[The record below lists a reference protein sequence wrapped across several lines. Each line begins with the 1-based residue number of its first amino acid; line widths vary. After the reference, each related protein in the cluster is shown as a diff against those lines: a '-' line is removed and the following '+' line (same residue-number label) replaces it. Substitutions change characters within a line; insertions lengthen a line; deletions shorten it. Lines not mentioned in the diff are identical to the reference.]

1 MRVGQQPLGHA
12 HRQERNPAL
21 LDQSADRVVCL
32 RVCRAFAEDDQR
44 ALGAVEDIE
53 RALDGGWS
61 RDLGRRGIDDL
72 DQRPRSGIGIHDLRE
87 QFGRQIEINTAWTPG
102 ESRADRACHA
112 NADICGMQHA
122 KRRLAQRPGNRKL
135 VHLLVVALLQV
146 DDLAFGRAADQDH
159 RKAVGRGI
167 GQRSQTVEKSGSR
180 DREADAGL
188 LRQEA
193 GDGGGIAGMLL
204 VPEREDAHACRL
216 RLAPQVGDRDARHA
230 IDRVDA
236 VELERID
243 DEVKTIGELRL
254 RFIRRRGHG
263 LRLGC
268 CIRHDRLPTLER
280 AGFAPAQRRLF
291 NQSK

>member
-1 MRVGQQPLGHA
+1 M
-12 HRQERNPAL
+12 
-21 LDQSADRVVCL
+21 
-32 RVCRAFAEDDQR
+32 QR

-72 DQRPRSGIGIHDLRE
+72 DQRPRSGIGVHDLRE

-102 ESRADRACHA
+102 EGRADRARHA

-146 DDLAFGRAADQDH
+146 DDLALGRAADQDH

-167 GQRSQTVEKSGSR
+167 GQRSQAVEKTGSR

-216 RLAPQVGDRDARHA
+216 RLAPQVGDRDARHP
-230 IDRVDA
+230 IDRVDV

-243 DEVKTIGELRL
+243 DEMKTVRELWL
-254 RFIRRRGHG
+254 RSSAVVVTGFGLVAASAMIVSLLLSARVLLPRSAVCSISPSSRHISPHARQGRARDRARGLPHG
-263 LRLGC
+263 WCRAPRALR
-268 CIRHDRLPTLER
+268 
-280 AGFAPAQRRLF
+280 
-291 NQSK
+291 